1 MPPEL
6 AWVARLAVGQ
16 AWPKGDEDN
25 LQALGQA
32 WNDAAQELKG
42 ISAQLGQSGNGVL
55 ESVGGQVADEFRGFV
70 TQLESALPEMAE
82 SAGQLGKLGKH
93 TAVQVE
99 YSKYMILGQLIL
111 LAAQIA
117 EWAFFAPEVIP
128 LAVTGARIAV
138 KMILRRLLISIATG
152 IALNVGL
159 DAAVQTIQFLK
170 GDRTEWSTDN
180 TVSAVISGAI
190 GGAMGGIFFG
200 AGSVFAPKF
209 AASLFGK
216 GILGAATGLGT
227 AGIMYGIYH
236 SGEDEFGSSVTAGLL
251 GALGGGG
258 KRRFGGKSD
267 TVHVDPVHVNLP
279 DAIKL
284 DLPGLV
290 SAEKV
295 ELTDP
300 GAFPATMKSTATAD
314 TGGLNG
320 SRGATATAT
329 GSGTATRSDTS
340 TGEQGHTVSHT
351 ADTSTT
357 TMHAATD
364 DRSTPVAAQHDG
376 GLPGFGTTLTS
387 TPGTTSGT
395 TTSTATGPA
404 TVRTGGRVDTGGS
417 GVGTG
422 TTAASVNRPST
433 SGSSGTAT
441 ETGRP
446 TTVSTGPGR
455 GTGPGTAESASAVRT
470 ETGTPPPTPTR
481 TQTGPEATGATE
493 PTTASTGATQTGA
506 ASRATATATETASV
520 PGSVTGE
527 SSHVAEPNSL
537 TTQAATDVRTDT
549 SAATATRETG
559 TPVAPLAGMTT
570 TPDPGPTPPPGHH
583 PGGGQ
588 TEAPRRALDRT
599 PRFVVRSAFEA
610 RRFTY
615 QGEQVADLT
624 VRVALR
630 GGGDGH
636 DTDAV
641 WNRMADGVRQF
652 LNEPGYHLPNGDRL
666 HVTVLRAHP
675 GEEPHLTVDLV
686 GRDRAMDQRS
696 WWADAQ
702 PVDFAHE
709 LGHQIGLRDEYRDET
724 APRRPAVEGSLQG
737 DYRADAPEGLRQAGL
752 RDRHL
757 RLIGTLVGDLGEG
770 TGPRHIEEPASVART
785 QAAELPHDE
794 EWARAWHA
802 AEGHDR
808 RHVWVDPVSDPLGAG
823 RDTRTQEN
831 AGATGDEIAPH
842 MPQGDADG
850 AHSDGTAMMTR
861 PARTRT
867 SDIPPAAAAES
878 SAQAQARA
886 ERSADHP
893 ALSAVPNTD
902 GFAELRH
909 LSSTHVTEAV
919 ARSSYGMPA
928 ANFRKFQQIAAAH
941 NLRIDV
947 RPTNPTAV
955 KWLEEGK
962 LPKPKDIKA
971 KSINELDVLL
981 GAKEEHRGLIGYF
994 QPVRPE
1000 RGNLDADAWKRLEAR
1015 FAQRTEEFE
1024 TLAPVMTRLRAEDR
1038 FKVEDGL
1045 VFGRDKQGEWREIT
1059 GDHDVFDISTPGG
1072 TRLKGD
1078 RYDTVVGEMVTNDMA
1093 VMHGAHMDWE
1103 PSSPFSK
1110 GIFTKIVE
1118 SHQAGGEPLLRF
1130 RPDVNDVE
1138 LVHATPEI
1146 RLTAPEPKPQS
1157 SGAAVAS
1164 PNEAERHLVESG
1176 DAERHLAE
1184 PMSDSELRSAQP
1196 ETDSTA
1202 QITGEPRLTES
1213 EPTATHAEP
1222 SAARGESRGHEV
1234 EQPLARGESTVGRAE
1249 HPLAGDELAVRRS
1262 ESPLARGE
1270 SPVRHGEASLSR
1282 DESLIRRPESPFVPG
1297 ESAVRR
1303 AESPLVADESLV
1315 RRPEPASVRD
1325 ESLVRRAEPPAV
1337 RDQSVVHPAEPPLAR
1352 GESRLHQTELPLTQ
1366 ADSPIVRAEPP
1377 MTRADSPVA
1386 APKEFEPSTVV
1397 EPGDPEAPVVE
1408 PRPAPGDVAKDAV
1421 AEAAPM
1427 VVEPEGD
1434 PQTPPPPGGDTDQA
1448 GDPLAPEPT
1457 PVDHDPPAP
1466 VPPPLGGRYQRS
1478 LAGIT
1483 ITDAPG
1489 PEELRAR
1496 VLEMLPAAHRTDRLV
1511 VQTLDAEFDAA
1522 DFRTQHDPMVNG
1534 GRRFQIRVG
1543 GALHDVVLTAR
1554 PDEWV
1559 RKEAQTPGQE
1569 SGGKGFERA
1578 AEAKHQPEPQKT
1590 SLTTTEAGL
1599 DLAPTVIRP
1608 IVGHSD
1614 QLALVTPSVKAGGAT
1629 HAADTSVKTSSETGA
1644 KTALTG
1650 PTETYVSRFRYEAEV
1665 IRPDGRPLADPR
1677 RDDPLHGEVTAEI
1690 ARPETDPTDPQ
1701 AAPSDG
1707 WDNAGTRHPEG
1718 RPLDVT
1724 GLNDLHADVFRHL
1737 PRERRPDGTAHNDIL
1752 DFLSPKNVMDGF
1764 EHATGWGLTSK
1775 RLDLS
1780 DGGHAWLRL
1789 TMEPQTSVHE
1799 GTVSDKDTFTSKE
1812 KGEHATGR
1820 TDTSTW
1826 GLGLNGGGA
1835 RRLWEST
1842 TTEESTWLTVTG
1854 GYSYAHS
1861 QAHQEKGK
1869 QTFSLEHSLE
1879 HAGTGDLIRTA
1890 VRFRVEVLRAH
1901 LSPGADGL
1909 HAVRQEPEPERG
1921 RPQGD
1926 EENPTSPRPGEV
1938 IRVRPHP
1945 AATAAETAIGAPHD
1959 TGAPGTRPAPGNLRE
1974 PLTAQRTAFVDVPGS
1989 VELEA
1994 HITGRLR
2001 EQAPGILPPPGAGEG
2016 RVTPQAMENQ
2026 RLLRE
2031 RLSRSGLRA
2040 DGGQLLDGTFR
2051 ITLDASHLPGLPG
2064 RTYEVVIRA
2073 NTGLGSH
2080 DGGIS
2085 STAKSTVTRGHAS
2098 DKAVTQGSKHTVSVG
2113 GNVRRAMNPPDTVR
2127 AFANGGVDGSYAPS
2141 RQTVAS
2147 SETQVKRE
2155 FQHKGQADA
2164 FSYPV
2169 TYSVKVGVHRQ
2180 GDPPGTLSAHDT
2192 GAVPE
2197 VRPLADSPLRVEVRR
2212 PEISATAPRYLGS
2225 KRLPQLHS
2233 VTHVTDEAG
2242 FGQQAQM
2249 ALGRAYETRGPAD
2262 SEPARVPQLDEAVD
2276 ALAGRAELPGL
2287 ISASQSGWAN
2297 TLDRHVGEGRAPD
2310 TVGLSIRTRL
2320 SGFTYQ
2326 ETLSGEGTLTLE
2338 LKASGATTLADQTS
2352 WSAKGNL
2359 GPDFGLFPETAA
2371 GQLTT
2376 GYQVRGGGKGRLGGQ
2391 WDDADTFKQ
2400 ETSTV
2405 RKVSHTDTWHVYQ
2418 ASAEVIIAGRVTDGA
2433 GAPHVGPRV
2442 RRDHDVYVLL
2452 SDEDVAR
2459 LQASPDTVRST
2470 TPGDRRAT
2478 LLERGISGGALV
2490 DIPDT
2495 DAVLKEID
2503 EQLRG
2508 PNTDPVPVAA
2518 LPFADAYAPDSL
2530 AGRYDELAGPG
2541 ILDRHIQTTRAGRV
2555 VTEVL
2560 VRATTD
2566 NWRDDGARSDRPLT
2580 REVNAAHTVKGKAG
2594 SKWSAG
2600 ADGNVRGSVR
2610 PPVAHLN
2617 SATLA
2622 PGAAFEGGRGSSAES
2637 GVTTTVGHKTSGFG
2651 DVNDRFTTDM
2661 GFEVTVTQRTETGRF
2676 MRLAKPPELVKAARA
2691 SAWVPESL
2699 TESTTAAPHP
2709 HVPDDSAHPAPSAAH
2724 PFDIELARLA
2734 VARHAEH
2741 TAWQTA
2747 LHGAHDLVGFDRTK
2761 DLYDTAVQAQAT
2773 PRPWGD
2779 GLLGQAGAY
2788 SSWALSQGTDLA
2800 GWAARSAL
2808 PEHLTDTASRFLDTF
2823 TADPRLGRDHDL
2835 SQEQRLTLEQQFA
2848 VRQMFSGQ
2856 SLPALFHQLDAP
2868 DSVYRVPGTS
2878 VALSMEATGPAVELG
2893 RRDAAEDEL
2902 TVAVKG
2908 ESGTSANS
2916 TYNWNISP
2924 LDFTVLTD
2932 DPTVAVPLN
2941 TGRITRDET
2950 HDSTRPVTRA
2960 PGTPS
2965 RPTPDPALPHGRTA
2979 TEPGKAKV
2987 TGAASLMRQ
2996 PVRLTIRGHD
3006 DEGPYGA
3013 PRTVDGHVFHWSTSP
3028 EPAAPSVHGSARG
3041 SVDESV
3047 RSSVVGSPG
3056 GTVRRPAAAPH
3067 PGLAGTRRHN
3077 SGTDEVAPRAPRT
3090 DSRRADTPGPT
3101 ETRQAAQATQT
3112 PDTRG
3117 TSGTAAETVVTAA
3130 DTVRIEHH
3138 APAPAI
3144 TRDMAFATEDA
3155 TTLGPDEAAHVD
3167 TLAAEVA
3174 HDAVQRAQSQLAL
3187 PDVLVTGHGTAFV
3200 SGQPHF
3206 GKAVRIG
3213 AERAEAVR
3221 EVFAGRLD
3229 AHLRELGSSLT
3240 SDAFTIAAESRGSDL
3255 PDGTDPVH
3263 DTPDARRRAVITVTH
3278 PPGPVREPSASGGQS
3293 AHRSDQSRVGDARSV
3308 VREERPP
3315 TSDGR
3320 PPIRPDQWRARRDQ
3334 AEWAVLR
3341 TERYDPARDPAADR
3355 PAAGLLAGRDVVVR
3369 AAVARIQS
3377 DDGRWVRNV
3386 SLHLPVRFGAG
3397 FGRGDL
3403 GAYRERLQTLLDAHV
3418 NDGRRLPGSGDQLHI
3433 DVEVEHRPDHPEA
3446 VEISRSDRPD
3456 REWDQ
3461 FTFPLGTHEGIRDD
3475 ARALHELLHYAGVPD
3490 RYRDTTTLFRR
3501 LERQADRTGVMADI
3515 DTVDVLDAY
3524 VRAIGEATD
3533 SGPVLR
3539 DLPYT
3544 GDGKPAV
3551 VAPGLS
3557 GAAARDVLLSADVDP
3572 EAPARAP
3579 AAAPFAGRD
3588 RAEIYELLS
3597 SVWHEDTVMD
3607 HGRNWAGPGRRPFDP
3622 TQYHVHLDSG
3632 DRLRHETP
3640 WTEAYVVMA
3649 RATGD
3654 HITLQTPGGN
3664 VRLTDPED
3672 FAGVVKDD
3680 PTRPPNADIVL
3691 AVRGLPEDALGLPE
3705 AVFRATGRRVWS
3717 PSGGTLN
3724 MMTHRTG
3731 ATTADRV
3738 VLSGRDPRWLPTT
3751 SEAGPDHFAHL
3762 RAERLVTQEYSV
3774 RVSDS
3779 DTVLFHRLPATR
3791 LDVFHSVAPSDEK
3804 APALI
3809 LPVQELHAVPAGE
3822 FPAIQVSQDH
3832 SLAIDA
3838 GGLSQHAYATERAVD
3853 EANAKLAAAGSK
3865 VRLTADPEV
3874 SLTLTRADGLPT
3886 PPLLRVTPEFLTRS
3900 GRSEEEACRDF
3911 AQMVSGEVRASHVVF
3926 RAPERPVATGQVS
3939 ALDTA
3944 EVTGTHHLAESLS
3957 HVADGRIDPA
3967 TTGPLWAATQIAQD
3981 NRGVGGQGGAPMPG
3995 REYGS
4000 ALSYEQV
4007 DDPRRE
4013 ALAQAARRTGINEG
4027 AWAQVGEGYLVQS
4040 ISTADAAGRPTLEFN
4055 YAKPGASNES
4065 HFGYHFASVV
4075 LASEDGQSQLTLEN
4089 HARVSRNRAE
4099 MHEAVERNLRSSAAE
4114 LRALAHSLNQRVRY
4128 AEQVEASPEHR
4139 EMLKTRAR
4147 LADLLVAAKEARD
4160 NGLPVEEQERAT
4172 RQAAT
4177 VMLRTAPMI
4186 DGKAQWYFR
4195 SYSRRPGESMH
4206 ETHAELLSDHLSA
4219 EANPLTLVVLHGHA
4233 VSAPEHRFI
4242 PFDTPGTMADSGG
4255 YKLDHL
4261 AEHLVRTGLWNQS
4274 HGLPLPTVRLTGHGD
4289 GSAPHRDREL
4299 TAAMATRVR
4308 DELRAR
4314 VAALLRDRGSDTD
4327 PGGFTI
4333 SIASGL
4339 HRDDGRARGPEVTFE
4354 VDHWRDRQDTDEG
4367 DDTAAT
4373 TFS

>member
-1 MPPEL
+1 MSVDMPPEL

-16 AWPKGDEDN
+16 AWPKGNEDN

-70 TQLESALPEMAE
+70 TQLESTLPEMAE

-209 AASLFGK
+209 AHSLFGK

-258 KRRFGGKSD
+258 KRRFGGKND
-267 TVHVDPVHVNLP
+267 TVQVDPVHVNLP

-300 GAFPATMKSTATAD
+300 AAFPATVKKSTATTDA
-314 TGGLNG
+314 GGLNR
-320 SRGATATAT
+320 SRGGTGTGT

-351 ADTSTT
+351 ADTDTT
-357 TMHAATD
+357 TVHAATGD
-364 DRSTPVAAQHDG
+364 TSTPVTAQHDG
-376 GLPGFGTTLTS
+376 GLPGFATTLTS
-387 TPGTTSGT
+387 TPGTTPGT

-404 TVRTGGRVDTGGS
+404 TVRTGTTATAPGRVDTGSSGS

-422 TTAASVNRPST
+422 TTTASVNRPST
-433 SGSSGTAT
+433 GGSSGTST

-446 TTVSTGPGR
+446 STVSTGPGR
-455 GTGPGTAESASAVRT
+455 GTGPGTAEPTPAVRT

-481 TQTGPEATGATE
+481 TQAGAEATGTTE
-493 PTTASTGATQTGA
+493 PTTASTGATQAGA
-506 ASRATATATETASV
+506 TSRATATATETAFG

-527 SSHVAEPNSL
+527 SHLAEPTSP
-537 TTQAATDVRTDT
+537 ATDVRTDT
-549 SAATATRETG
+549 SEVTATRETA
-559 TPVAPLAGMTT
+559 TPVAPLAGVTT
-570 TPDPGPTPPPGHH
+570 TSDPGPTPPPGHH

-588 TEAPRRALDRT
+588 GEAPRRALDRT

-624 VRVALR
+624 VRVAFR
-630 GGGDGH
+630 DGGGGH

-686 GRDRAMDQRS
+686 GHDRAMDQRS

-724 APRRPAVEGSLQG
+724 APQRPAIEGSLQG
-737 DYRADAPEGLRQAGL
+737 DYRADASEGLRQAGL

-757 RLIGTLVGDLGEG
+757 HLIGTLVGDLGEG
-770 TGPRHIEEPASVART
+770 TGPRHIEEPASAART

-794 EWARAWHA
+794 EWARVWHA
-802 AEGHDR
+802 AQGHDR
-808 RHVWVDPVSDPLGAG
+808 RHVWVDPVSDPLRAG
-823 RDTRTQEN
+823 RETGTHAESGRV
-831 AGATGDEIAPH
+831 GDEITPHAP
-842 MPQGDADG
+842 QADTND

-861 PARTRT
+861 PARAWT
-867 SDIPPAAAAES
+867 SDIPPAAAES
-878 SAQAQARA
+878 STQAQARA

-893 ALSAVPNTD
+893 ALSTVPDAD

-909 LSSTHVTEAV
+909 LSSTHVTEAE
-919 ARSSYGMPA
+919 ARSRYGMPA
-928 ANFRKFQQIAAAH
+928 ANFRKFQEIAAAH

-971 KSINELDVLL
+971 KSINELDVQL
-981 GAKEEHRGLIGYF
+981 GAKAEHRGLIGYF
-994 QPVRPE
+994 QPVTPE
-1000 RGNLDADAWKRLEAR
+1000 RGSLGDAAWKRLEAR

-1024 TLAPVMTRLRAEDR
+1024 TLAPVMARLQAERR

-1078 RYDTVVGEMVTNDMA
+1078 RYNTVVGEMVTNDMA

-1146 RLTAPEPKPQS
+1146 IRLTAQEPKPQS
-1157 SGAAVAS
+1157 SGGAVES
-1164 PNEAERHLVESG
+1164 PSEVERHLVAPG
-1176 DAERHLAE
+1176 DAERSLAE
-1184 PMSDSELRSAQP
+1184 PMSDSEPRSAQP
-1196 ETDSTA
+1196 ETDSTT
-1202 QITGEPRLTES
+1202 QITREPHLTES
-1213 EPTATHAEP
+1213 EPTATHDEQP
-1222 SAARGESRGHEV
+1222 SARGESRVHEV
-1234 EQPLARGESTVGRAE
+1234 EQSFPRGESMVRRAE
-1249 HPLAGDELAVRRS
+1249 HPLVGDELAVRRF
-1262 ESPLARGE
+1262 ESPLARGV
-1270 SPVRHGEASLSR
+1270 SPVRHGELPPS
-1282 DESLIRRPESPFVPG
+1282 
-1297 ESAVRR
+1297 
-1303 AESPLVADESLV
+1303 
-1315 RRPEPASVRD
+1315 RD
-1325 ESLVRRAEPPAV
+1325 ESLVRGPESALVPHESPFHRAELPAV
-1337 RDQSVVHPAEPPLAR
+1337 LNESVVRPAEPPLAN
-1352 GESRLHQTELPLTQ
+1352 GESWLRQTELALIQ

-1386 APKEFEPSTVV
+1386 APKEFEPSTVM

-1408 PRPAPGDVAKDAV
+1408 PRPAPGDVVKDAV

-1434 PQTPPPPGGDTDQA
+1434 PQTPPPPGGYTDQA
-1448 GDPLAPEPT
+1448 GDPLAPEPA

-1478 LAGIT
+1478 LVGIT

-1511 VQTLDAEFDAA
+1511 VQTLDAEFDPAN
-1522 DFRTQHDPMVNG
+1522 FRTQHDPMVNG
-1534 GRRFQIRVG
+1534 GRRFQIWVG
-1543 GALHDVVLTAR
+1543 GALHDVVLRAR
-1554 PDEWV
+1554 PEEWV
-1559 RKEAQTPGQE
+1559 RKEEQTAGRG

-1578 AEAKHQPEPQKT
+1578 AEAKHQSEPQKT

-1629 HAADTSVKTSSETGA
+1629 HAADTSVKNSSETGA
-1644 KTALTG
+1644 RTALTG

-1665 IRPDGRPLADPR
+1665 IGPDGRPLADPR
-1677 RDDPLHGEVTAEI
+1677 SDDPLHGEVTAEI
-1690 ARPETDPTDPQ
+1690 GRPETDPAHPQ

-1707 WDNAGTRHPEG
+1707 WDNGGTRYPEG

-1724 GLNDLHADVFRHL
+1724 GLNDVHADVFRHL
-1737 PRERRPDGTAHNDIL
+1737 PREQRPDGTAHNDIL

-1820 TDTSTW
+1820 TDTSIW
-1826 GLGLNGGGA
+1826 GLGLNGGAA

-1861 QAHQEKGK
+1861 QAHQEKGN

-1879 HAGTGDLIRTA
+1879 HAGTGDLVRTA

-1909 HAVRQEPEPERG
+1909 HAVRQAPEPEHG

-1926 EENPTSPRPGEV
+1926 EENPASPRPGEV
-1938 IRVRPHP
+1938 IRVRPHQATTP
-1945 AATAAETAIGAPHD
+1945 VTTTEEAAPGAPHD
-1959 TGAPGTRPAPGNLRE
+1959 TEAPGTRPVPGNLRE

-1989 VELEA
+1989 VELER
-1994 HITGRLR
+1994 HITDQLR
-2001 EQAPGILPPPGAGEG
+2001 ALAPGILPPPGGGEG

-2031 RLSRSGLRA
+2031 RVSRSGLRA
-2040 DGGQLLDGTFR
+2040 DGRQLLDGTFR

-2064 RTYEVVIRA
+2064 RTYEAVIRA
-2073 NTGLGSH
+2073 NTGTGSH
-2080 DGGIS
+2080 DGGVA

-2098 DKAVTQGSKHTVSVG
+2098 DKAVTQSSKHTLSVG

-2127 AFANGGVDGSYAPS
+2127 AFVNGGVDGSYAPS

-2169 TYSVKVGVHRQ
+2169 TYSVKVGPHRQ
-2180 GDPPGTLSAHDT
+2180 GDPPGTLSVHDS
-2192 GAVPE
+2192 GALPE
-2197 VRPLADSPLRVEVRR
+2197 VRPLNDSPLRVEVRR
-2212 PEISATAPRYLGS
+2212 PEISATAPRHLRPG
-2225 KRLPQLHS
+2225 RLPQLHF
-2233 VTHVTDEAG
+2233 VTHVTDEAE
-2242 FGQQAQM
+2242 FRQQAQT
-2249 ALGRAYETRGPAD
+2249 ALGRAYETRGPTD
-2262 SEPARVPQLDEAVD
+2262 SEPPRVPELDEAVD

-2287 ISASQSGWAN
+2287 VSASQSGWAN

-2310 TVGLSIRTRL
+2310 AVGLSIRTRL
-2320 SGFTYQ
+2320 TELTYQ

-2359 GPDFGLFPETAA
+2359 GPDFGLFPETAT

-2376 GYQVRGGGKGRLGGQ
+2376 GYQIRGGGKGRLGGQ
-2391 WDDADTFKQ
+2391 WDGADTYKQ

-2405 RKVSHTDTWHVYQ
+2405 RKVSHTDTWHVYR
-2418 ASAEVIIAGRVTDGA
+2418 ASAEVSVAGRVTDGA
-2433 GAPHVGPRV
+2433 GTSHVGPRV

-2459 LQASPDTVRST
+2459 LQASPDTVTST

-2495 DAVLKEID
+2495 YAVLREID
-2503 EQLRG
+2503 QQLRG

-2518 LPFADAYAPDSL
+2518 LPFADTYSPDSL

-2541 ILDRHIQTTRAGRV
+2541 VLDRHVQVTRAGRV

-2566 NWRDDGARSDRPLT
+2566 NWHDDGARSDRPLT

-2600 ADGNVRGSVR
+2600 ADGNLRASVR

-2651 DVNDRFTTDM
+2651 DVNDRFTTNM

-2676 MRLAKPPELVKAARA
+2676 MRLAKRPETIEASPA

-2699 TESTTAAPHP
+2699 TESATAAPHP
-2709 HVPDDSAHPAPSAAH
+2709 HVPDDFAHPAPSAAH

-2734 VARHAEH
+2734 VAQHAER

-2747 LHGAHDLVGFDRTK
+2747 LHGAHDLVGFDRIK
-2761 DLYDTAVQAQAT
+2761 DLYDTAVQVQAT

-2800 GWAARSAL
+2800 GWAVRSTL
-2808 PEHLTDTASRFLDTF
+2808 PEHLTDTVSRFLDTL

-2856 SLPALFHQLDAP
+2856 SLPALFHQLNAP

-2878 VALSMEATGPAVELG
+2878 VALSMEVTGPAEELG

-2908 ESGTSANS
+2908 ESGTSANG

-2932 DPTVAVPLN
+2932 DPTVAAPLN

-2965 RPTPDPALPHGRTA
+2965 RPTPDPTLPPGGTA

-2987 TGAASLMRQ
+2987 TGPASLMRQ

-3006 DEGPYGA
+3006 DEGPYGV
-3013 PRTVDGHVFHWSTSP
+3013 PRTVDGHLFHWSTSP

-3047 RSSVVGSPG
+3047 RGSVDGSPG
-3056 GTVRRPAAAPH
+3056 GTVRRPAAAPRPGSSGSH
-3067 PGLAGTRRHN
+3067 PSGTRRHD
-3077 SGTDEVAPRAPRT
+3077 SGTDEVAPRAPRI
-3090 DSRRADTPGPT
+3090 DSRWADAPGPT
-3101 ETRQAAQATQT
+3101 ET
-3112 PDTRG
+3112 PDTG
-3117 TSGTAAETVVTAA
+3117 ETSGTAAETVA
-3130 DTVRIEHH
+3130 DTVRIEHPT
-3138 APAPAI
+3138 ATPAPAL
-3144 TRDMAFATEDA
+3144 TRSMAFATEDA
-3155 TTLGPDEAAHVD
+3155 TTLGPDEAAHAD

-3174 HDAVQRAQSQLAL
+3174 HSAVQRALAQLAL
-3187 PDVLVTGHGTAFV
+3187 PDVLVTGHGTASV

-3240 SDAFTIAAESRGSDL
+3240 SDAFTIVAESRGSDL

-3263 DTPDARRRAVITVTH
+3263 DTPDARRRAVITVTR
-3278 PPGPVREPSASGGQS
+3278 PLGPVREPSASGGQS
-3293 AHRSDQSRVGDARSV
+3293 AHRSDQSRVGDARFV
-3308 VREERPP
+3308 VREEGSS
-3315 TSDGR
+3315 TSDGQ
-3320 PPIRPDQWRARRDQ
+3320 PPIRPAQWRARRDQ
-3334 AEWAVLR
+3334 AAWAVLR

-3355 PAAGLLAGRDVVVR
+3355 PAPGLLAGRDVVIR
-3369 AAVARIQS
+3369 AAVARIQA
-3377 DDGRWVRNV
+3377 DDGRWIRNV
-3386 SLHLPVRFGAG
+3386 ALHLPVRFGAG

-3403 GAYRERLQTLLDAHV
+3403 GAYRERLQTLLDTHV
-3418 NDGRRLPGSGDQLHI
+3418 NGGRRLPGSGDQLHI

-3446 VEISRSDRPD
+3446 VEISLSDRPD

-3515 DTVDVLDAY
+3515 DTIDVLDAY

-3551 VAPGLS
+3551 VAPGLA
-3557 GAAARDVLLSADVDP
+3557 GAAARDVLLSVDPEP

-3588 RAEIYELLS
+3588 RAEIYELRS
-3597 SVWHEDTVMD
+3597 RVWHEDTAME

-3622 TQYHVHLDSG
+3622 NHYHVHLDSG
-3632 DRLRHETP
+3632 VRLRHEPP

-3654 HITLQTPGGN
+3654 HITLQTPGGH

-3705 AVFRATGRRVWS
+3705 AVFLATGRRVWT

-3724 MMTHRTG
+3724 MVTHRTG
-3731 ATTADRV
+3731 ATTAERV

-3762 RAERLVTQEYSV
+3762 RAERLITQEYTV
-3774 RVSDS
+3774 RVPDS
-3779 DTVLFHRLPATR
+3779 GTVLFHRLPATR

-3822 FPAIQVSQDH
+3822 FPAIQVSRDH

-3853 EANAKLAAAGSK
+3853 EANVKLAAAGSK

-3886 PPLLRVTPEFLTRS
+3886 PPLLRITPKFLTRS

-3944 EVTGTHHLAESLS
+3944 EVTGTHHLAESLAR
-3957 HVADGRIDPA
+3957 VADGVVDPA
-3967 TTGPLWAATQIAQD
+3967 ATGPSWAAAQIAQD

-4013 ALAQAARRTGINEG
+4013 ALAQAARQIGINEG
-4027 AWAQVGEGYLVQS
+4027 AWAEVGEGYLVQS
-4040 ISTADAAGRPTLEFN
+4040 ISAADAAGRPTLEFN

-4075 LASEDGQSQLTLEN
+4075 VASEDGQSQLTLEN

-4099 MHEAVERNLRSSAAE
+4099 MHDAVELNLRRSAAE
-4114 LRALAHSLNQRVRY
+4114 LRTLAESLNRQARY
-4128 AEQVEASPEHR
+4128 AEHVEVSPEQR

-4147 LADLLVAAKEARD
+4147 LAELLVVVKEARD
-4160 NGLPVEEQERAT
+4160 NGLPVQEQERAT

-4219 EANPLTLVVLHGHA
+4219 EANPLTLAVLHGHA

-4242 PFDTPGTMADSGG
+4242 PFDTPDTMADSGE

-4261 AEHLVRTGLWNQS
+4261 AEHLVRTGLWNQAN
-4274 HGLPLPTVRLTGHGD
+4274 GLPLPNVRLVGHGD
-4289 GSAPHRDREL
+4289 GRAPHQDRER
-4299 TAAMATRVR
+4299 TASMATRIR
-4308 DELRAR
+4308 DELHTRI
-4314 VAALLRDRGSDTD
+4314 AALLRERGSDTA
-4327 PGGFTI
+4327 PGDFTI
-4333 SIASGL
+4333 SVASGL
-4339 HRDDGRARGPEVTFE
+4339 RRDDGQSRGPEVTFD
-4354 VDHWRDRQDTDEG
+4354 VDHWRDSHDTDDGG
-4367 DDTAAT
+4367 DRVAT
-4373 TFS
+4373 VPS

>member
-16 AWPKGDEDN
+16 AWPKGNEDN

-42 ISAQLGQSGNGVL
+42 ISAQIGQSGNGVL

-70 TQLESALPEMAE
+70 AQLESTLPDMAE

-128 LAVTGARIAV
+128 LAVTGARVAV

-209 AASLFGK
+209 AHSLFGK
-216 GILGAATGLGT
+216 GVLGAATGLGT

-258 KRRFGGKSD
+258 KRRFGGKND
-267 TVHVDPVHVNLP
+267 TVQVDPVHVNLP

-290 SAEKV
+290 SAEKA

-320 SRGATATAT
+320 TRGGTGTGTA
-329 GSGTATRSDTS
+329 SGMATRSATS
-340 TGEQGHTVSHT
+340 TGGLGHMVSHT
-351 ADTSTT
+351 ADTDTT
-357 TMHAATD
+357 TVHGATGD
-364 DRSTPVAAQHDG
+364 TSTPVTAPHDG
-376 GLPGFGTTLTS
+376 GLPGFATTLTS
-387 TPGTTSGT
+387 TPGTTPGT
-395 TTSTATGPA
+395 TTSTATDPA
-404 TVRTGGRVDTGGS
+404 TVRTGTTATAPGRVDTGGSGS

-422 TTAASVNRPST
+422 TTAASANRPST
-433 SGSSGTAT
+433 GGSSGTAT
-441 ETGRP
+441 ESGRP
-446 TTVSTGPGR
+446 STVSTGPGR
-455 GTGPGTAESASAVRT
+455 GTGPGTAESTSAVRT

-481 TQTGPEATGATE
+481 TQTGPEATGTTE
-493 PTTASTGATQTGA
+493 PTTASTGATQTGTT
-506 ASRATATATETASV
+506 SRATATATETASV

-527 SSHVAEPNSL
+527 SHVATPNSL
-537 TTQAATDVRTDT
+537 TVHAATDVRTDT
-549 SAATATRETG
+549 SAATATRET
-559 TPVAPLAGMTT
+559 TTSVAALAGVTT
-570 TPDPGPTPPPGHH
+570 TSDPGPTPPPGHH

-588 TEAPRRALDRT
+588 GEAPRRALDRT

-615 QGEQVADLT
+615 QGERVADLT
-624 VRVALR
+624 VRVAFR
-630 GGGDGH
+630 DGGGEH

-666 HVTVLRAHP
+666 HVTVLPAHP

-686 GRDRAMDQRS
+686 GRDRAMDQQS

-724 APRRPAVEGSLQG
+724 APQRPAVEGSLQG

-770 TGPRHIEEPASVART
+770 TGPRHIEEPATVGRT

-794 EWARAWHA
+794 EWARAWLA
-802 AEGHDR
+802 VEGHDR
-808 RHVWVDPVSDPLGAG
+808 RHVWVDPVSDPRGVG
-823 RDTRTQEN
+823 RDTRTQAD
-831 AGATGDEIAPH
+831 AGPAGDEITPQAP
-842 MPQGDADG
+842 QADTNG

-861 PARTRT
+861 PPRART
-867 SDIPPAAAAES
+867 SNIPPAAAAES
-878 SAQAQARA
+878 STQAQARA
-886 ERSADHP
+886 ERSAEHP
-893 ALSAVPNTD
+893 ALSAVPDTD

-909 LSSTHVTEAV
+909 LSSTHVTEAE
-919 ARSSYGMPA
+919 ARSRYGMPA

-981 GAKEEHRGLIGYF
+981 GAKAEHRGLIGYF

-1000 RGNLDADAWKRLEAR
+1000 RGNLDETTWSRLEAR

-1024 TLAPVMTRLRAEDR
+1024 TLAPTMDRLRAEDR
-1038 FKVEDGL
+1038 FKVEGGL
-1045 VFGRDKQGEWREIT
+1045 VFGRDGRGEWQEIT
-1059 GDHDVFDISTPGG
+1059 GDHDVFDINTPGG
-1072 TRLKGD
+1072 TRLKGG
-1078 RYDTVVGEMVTNDMA
+1078 RYDEVVGEMMANDMA

-1103 PSSPFSK
+1103 PSTPFSK
-1110 GIFTKIVE
+1110 GIFTKIVQ
-1118 SHQAGGEPLLRF
+1118 SHQVGGEPLLRF

-1146 RLTAPEPKPQS
+1146 RLTAPEPKPRS
-1157 SGAAVAS
+1157 SGGAVAS
-1164 PNEAERHLVESG
+1164 PREAERHLVEPG
-1176 DAERHLAE
+1176 DVERRLAE
-1184 PMSDSELRSAQP
+1184 PLPHSERRSAQP
-1196 ETDSTA
+1196 ETDSTTP
-1202 QITGEPRLTES
+1202 ITREPRLTES
-1213 EPTATHAEP
+1213 EPTTTHDEQP
-1222 SAARGESRGHEV
+1222 SVRGESRVHEV
-1234 EQPLARGESTVGRAE
+1234 EQPLTRGGSTLRRAE
-1249 HPLAGDELAVRRS
+1249 RPLVDDELAVRRS
-1262 ESPLARGE
+1262 ESPLARRE
-1270 SPVRHGEASLSR
+1270 SPVRHGESPLSR
-1282 DESLIRRPESPFVPG
+1282 
-1297 ESAVRR
+1297 
-1303 AESPLVADESLV
+1303 DESLV
-1315 RRPEPASVRD
+1315 RRPESPLVRD
-1325 ESLVRRAEPPAV
+1325 ESVVHRAESPAV
-1337 RDQSVVHPAEPPLAR
+1337 HDESPVHLAEPPLANA
-1352 GESRLHQTELPLTQ
+1352 ESRPRQTEPPLAQTDLSFVRAEPPLAQ
-1366 ADSPIVRAEPP
+1366 ADSPIVRAESPLA
-1377 MTRADSPVA
+1377 RAESPVA
-1386 APKEFEPSTVV
+1386 VPKEFEPSTVV
-1397 EPGDPEAPVVE
+1397 EPGDPEVPVVE
-1408 PRPAPGDVAKDAV
+1408 PRSAPGDVVKDAV

-1434 PQTPPPPGGDTDQA
+1434 PQTPPPPGGDTARA
-1448 GDPLAPEPT
+1448 GDPPPSEPA

-1466 VPPPLGGRYQRS
+1466 VPPSLGGRYQRS

-1511 VQTLDAEFDAA
+1511 VQTLDAEFDPA

-1543 GALHDVVLTAR
+1543 GALHDVVLRAR
-1554 PDEWV
+1554 PEEWV
-1559 RKEAQTPGQE
+1559 RKEEGTAGQG
-1569 SGGKGFERA
+1569 SGGKGFERT

-1590 SLTTTEAGL
+1590 SLTTTETGL

-1608 IVGHSD
+1608 IAGHSD

-1629 HAADTSVKTSSETGA
+1629 HAADTSVKASSETGV

-1665 IRPDGRPLADPR
+1665 IGPDGRPLAGQR
-1677 RDDPLHGEVTAEI
+1677 SGDPLHGEVTAEI
-1690 ARPETDPTDPQ
+1690 GRPETDPAHPQ
-1701 AAPSDG
+1701 AAPSHG
-1707 WDNAGTRHPEG
+1707 WDNGGTRHPEG

-1775 RLDLS
+1775 QLDLS

-1842 TTEESTWLTVTG
+1842 TTEESTWLAVTG

-1879 HAGTGDLIRTA
+1879 HAGTGDLVRTA

-1909 HAVRQEPEPERG
+1909 HAVRQEPEPEHDRA
-1921 RPQGD
+1921 RGD
-1926 EENPTSPRPGEV
+1926 EENPAPARTGEV

-1945 AATAAETAIGAPHD
+1945 AMTAATGAPHD
-1959 TGAPGTRPAPGNLRE
+1959 TEAPGTRPVPGNLRE

-1989 VELEA
+1989 VELER
-1994 HITGRLR
+1994 HITDQLR
-2001 EQAPGILPPPGAGEG
+2001 ALAPGILPPPGGGEG

-2031 RLSRSGLRA
+2031 RVSRSGLRA

-2051 ITLDASHLPGLPG
+2051 ITLDVSHLPGLPG

-2073 NTGLGSH
+2073 NTGTGSH
-2080 DGGIS
+2080 DGGVA

-2098 DKAVTQGSKHTVSVG
+2098 DKAVTQGSKHTLSVG

-2127 AFANGGVDGSYAPS
+2127 AFVNAGVDGSYAPS

-2169 TYSVKVGVHRQ
+2169 TYSVKAGPHRQ

-2192 GAVPE
+2192 GALPE
-2197 VRPLADSPLRVEVRR
+2197 VRPLNDSPLRVEVRR
-2212 PEISATAPRYLGS
+2212 PEISATAPRYLGPG
-2225 KRLPQLHS
+2225 RLPQLHA

-2242 FGQQAQM
+2242 FRRQAQM
-2249 ALGRAYETRGPAD
+2249 ALGRAYETRETAD
-2262 SEPARVPQLDEAVD
+2262 SEPPRVPELDEAVD

-2287 ISASQSGWAN
+2287 VSASQSGWAN

-2310 TVGLSIRTRL
+2310 AVGLSMRTRL
-2320 SGFTYQ
+2320 TELTYQ

-2359 GPDFGLFPETAA
+2359 GPDFGLFPETAT

-2376 GYQVRGGGKGRLGGQ
+2376 GYQIRGGGKGKLGGQ
-2391 WDDADTFKQ
+2391 WDGADTFKQ

-2405 RKVSHTDTWHVYQ
+2405 RKVSRTDTWHVYQ
-2418 ASAEVIIAGRVTDGA
+2418 ASAEVSIAGRVTDGA
-2433 GAPHVGPRV
+2433 GSSHVGPRV
-2442 RRDHDVYVLL
+2442 RRDHDVFVLL

-2459 LQASPDTVRST
+2459 LHASPETVGPT

-2495 DAVLKEID
+2495 DAVLSEID
-2503 EQLRG
+2503 QQLRG
-2508 PNTDPVPVAA
+2508 SNTDPVPVAA
-2518 LPFADAYAPDSL
+2518 LPFADAYSPDSL
-2530 AGRYDELAGPG
+2530 ASRYDELAGPG
-2541 ILDRHIQTTRAGRV
+2541 VLDRHVQVTRAGRV

-2600 ADGNVRGSVR
+2600 ADGNLRASVR

-2637 GVTTTVGHKTSGFG
+2637 GVTTSVGHKTSGFG
-2651 DVNDRFTTDM
+2651 DVNDRFTTNM

-2676 MRLAKPPELVKAARA
+2676 MRLAKRPAPVEASPA

-2699 TESTTAAPHP
+2699 TESATAAPHP
-2709 HVPDDSAHPAPSAAH
+2709 HPQVLDDFAHPAPSAAH
-2724 PFDIELARLA
+2724 PFAIELARLA
-2734 VARHAEH
+2734 VVRHAER

-2761 DLYDTAVQAQAT
+2761 DLYDTAVQVQAT

-2800 GWAARSAL
+2800 GWAARSTL

-2823 TADPRLGRDHDL
+2823 TADPRLGRGHDL
-2835 SQEQRLTLEQQFA
+2835 SQEQRLTLERQFA

-2856 SLPALFHQLDAP
+2856 SLPALFHQLNAP

-2878 VALSMEATGPAVELG
+2878 VALSMEATGPAEELG

-2908 ESGTSANS
+2908 ESGTSANG

-2932 DPTVAVPLN
+2932 DPTVALPLS
-2941 TGRITRDET
+2941 TGRVTRDET
-2950 HDSTRPVTRA
+2950 HDSARPVTRA
-2960 PGTPS
+2960 PGTPG
-2965 RPTPDPALPHGRTA
+2965 RPTPDPALPPGRTA

-2987 TGAASLMRQ
+2987 TGPASLMRQ

-3006 DEGPYGA
+3006 DEGPYGV

-3041 SVDESV
+3041 SVE
-3047 RSSVVGSPG
+3047 GSLG
-3056 GTVRRPAAAPH
+3056 GSVRRPAAAPR
-3067 PGLAGTRRHN
+3067 PGPSGSRPPGTRRHD

-3090 DSRRADTPGPT
+3090 DSRQADTPGPT
-3101 ETRQAAQATQT
+3101 ETRRTAQATQT
-3112 PDTRG
+3112 PDTRE
-3117 TSGTAAETVVTAA
+3117 TSGTAAETAATAA

-3138 APAPAI
+3138 APTPAPAL
-3144 TRDMAFATEDA
+3144 TRSMAFATEDA
-3155 TTLGPDEAAHVD
+3155 TTLGPDETAHVD

-3174 HDAVQRAQSQLAL
+3174 HDAVQRAQAQLAL
-3187 PDVLVTGHGTAFV
+3187 PDVLVTGHGTASV
-3200 SGQPHF
+3200 AGQPHF
-3206 GKAVRIG
+3206 GRAVRIG

-3229 AHLRELGSSLT
+3229 AQLRELGSSLT

-3255 PDGTDPVH
+3255 PDGTDLVH
-3263 DTPDARRRAVITVTH
+3263 DTPEARRRAVITVTH
-3278 PPGPVREPSASGGQS
+3278 PPGPVREPSVPGGQS
-3293 AHRSDQSRVGDARSV
+3293 AHRPDRPRVGDARSV
-3308 VREERPP
+3308 VREEGPS
-3315 TSDGR
+3315 TSDGQ
-3320 PPIRPDQWRARRDQ
+3320 PPIRPAQWRDRRDQ
-3334 AEWAVLR
+3334 AAWAVLR
-3341 TERYDPARDPAADR
+3341 TEHYDPARDPATGR
-3355 PAAGLLAGRDVVVR
+3355 PAPGLLAGRDVVVR
-3369 AAVARIQS
+3369 AAVARIQA

-3386 SLHLPVRFGAG
+3386 ALHLPVRFGAG
-3397 FGRGDL
+3397 FGRGEL
-3403 GAYRERLQTLLDAHV
+3403 GAYRDRLQTLLDTHV
-3418 NDGRRLPGSGDQLHI
+3418 NGGRRLPGSGDQLHI

-3446 VEISRSDRPD
+3446 VEISLSDRPD

-3490 RYRDTTTLFRR
+3490 RYHDTTTLFRR

-3524 VRAIGEATD
+3524 VRAIGETTD

-3544 GDGKPAV
+3544 EDGKPAV

-3557 GAAARDVLLSADVDP
+3557 GAAARDVLLSVDP
-3572 EAPARAP
+3572 EPDAPARAP
-3579 AAAPFAGRD
+3579 AAAPFADLD
-3588 RAEIYELLS
+3588 RAGVYELLS
-3597 SVWHEDTVMD
+3597 RVWHVDTEME
-3607 HGRNWAGPGRRPFDP
+3607 HGRNWAGPGRRTFDP

-3632 DRLRHETP
+3632 DRLRREPP

-3649 RATGD
+3649 RVTGD
-3654 HITLQTPGGN
+3654 HITLQTPGGP
-3664 VRLTDPED
+3664 VRLTDPAD
-3672 FAGVVKDD
+3672 FAVVLKDD

-3691 AVRGLPEDALGLPE
+3691 AVRGLPADALGLPE
-3705 AVFRATGRRVWS
+3705 AVFLATGRRVWT

-3724 MMTHRTG
+3724 MVTHRTG
-3731 ATTADRV
+3731 AAAAERV

-3774 RVSDS
+3774 RVPDAG
-3779 DTVLFHRLPATR
+3779 TVLFHRLPATR
-3791 LDVFHSVAPSDEK
+3791 LDVFHSVAPSDEH

-3822 FPAIQVSQDH
+3822 FPAIQVSRDH

-3853 EANAKLAAAGSK
+3853 EANVKLAAAGSK

-3874 SLTLTRADGLPT
+3874 SLSLTRADGLPT

-3957 HVADGRIDPA
+3957 HVADRLIDPA
-3967 TTGPLWAATQIAQD
+3967 ATGPVWAATQIAQD

-4000 ALSYEQV
+4000 ALSYEHV

-4027 AWAQVGEGYLVQS
+4027 AWAEVGEGYLVQS
-4040 ISTADAAGRPTLEFN
+4040 ISAADAEGRPTLEFN

-4114 LRALAHSLNQRVRY
+4114 LRTLAHSLNQRVRY

-4160 NGLPVEEQERAT
+4160 NGLPVEEQERVT

-4177 VMLRTAPMI
+4177 VMLRTARMI

-4242 PFDTPGTMADSGG
+4242 SFDAPHTMADSGG

-4289 GSAPHRDREL
+4289 GRAPHRDREL

-4314 VAALLRDRGSDTD
+4314 IADLLRDRGSNTD

-4339 HRDDGRARGPEVTFE
+4339 HRDDGQARGSEVTFE
-4354 VDHWRDRQDTDEG
+4354 VDHWRDSQDTDEG
-4367 DDTAAT
+4367 DGTAAT
-4373 TFS
+4373 ALS